1 MLNASCRTTH
11 CLMIAAG
18 YAALAWMAAPAFAE
32 QSAPAVQ
39 AKDAWIRWLPA
50 SLPAAGYV
58 ILHNTG
64 DKPVVL
70 MGAVTAA
77 YGSTMLHETRNKDA
91 VSEMVNADKI
101 TIPARGTMTFSPGG
115 YHIMLMQEK
124 KLVRPGDT
132 VPITLKFEGGDQLT
146 VNFEVRNADGQSVG
160 GMKGMDMNG
169 MHNVQH

>member
-18 YAALAWMAAPAFAE
+18 CAALAWTAAPVFAE
-32 QSAPAVQ
+32 QSTPPVQ

-58 ILHNTG
+58 ILRNTG

-70 MGAVTAA
+70 VGAESPD
-77 YGSTMLHETRNKDA
+77 YGNTMLHETRNKGA

-101 TIPARGTMTFSPGG
+101 TIPAHGTIAFSPGG

-124 KLVRPGDT
+124 KQVKPGDR
-132 VPITLKFEGGDQLT
+132 VPITLQFEGGDQLT
-146 VNFEVRNADGQSVG
+146 VNFEVRNADGRSVG
-160 GMKGMDMNG
+160 GMKGMDMSG